1 MSLDNA
7 PSLFNFAQVQ
17 ELYMRQAASSLD
29 ISQRNLLS
37 VGFGSHVYVSE
48 WRVLAEFSFTSF
60 SSRAIDHFSPTS
72 CLFRAQVHQDPFKS
86 LERNPYMTH
95 HIAGQS
101 VRETRFV
108 PYEDVLG
115 IGHSQGMSSIVVPGR
130 ETLCLAAETLARQGF
145 RLCRTLMW
153 SPFVSCLPNVLHR

>member
-1 MSLDNA
+1 M
-7 PSLFNFAQVQ
+7 
-17 ELYMRQAASSLD
+17 
-29 ISQRNLLS
+29 
-37 VGFGSHVYVSE
+37 
-48 WRVLAEFSFTSF
+48 
-60 SSRAIDHFSPTS
+60 
-72 CLFRAQVHQDPFKS
+72 HQDPFKS

-130 ETLCLAAETLARQGF
+130 STPFLPAQARIPSVSVSLFGGGLNVF
-145 RLCRTLMW
+145 LFSPTSCIARCR
-153 SPFVSCLPNVLHR
+153 